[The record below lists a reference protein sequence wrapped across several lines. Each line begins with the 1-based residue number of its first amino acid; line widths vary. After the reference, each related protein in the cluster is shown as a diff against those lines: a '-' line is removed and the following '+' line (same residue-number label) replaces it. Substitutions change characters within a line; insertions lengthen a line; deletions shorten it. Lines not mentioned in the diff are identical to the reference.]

1 MSLYPRPKTG
11 TAVFLYITGLALVTI
26 AVIVILHGSGI
37 LSAIPS
43 YIYWALILL
52 VVGCGIL
59 GGVNSIRK

>member
-43 YIYWALILL
+43 YIYWALIL
-52 VVGCGIL
+52 
-59 GGVNSIRK
+59 